1 MFQQHWF
8 ICVFVSNFKL
18 NYSVDLREN
27 FARDVYLD
35 KEIIIKF

>member
-18 NYSVDLREN
+18 NYSAELREH
-27 FARDVYLD
+27 FIRDVSLD
-35 KEIIIKF
+35 KEINIKF